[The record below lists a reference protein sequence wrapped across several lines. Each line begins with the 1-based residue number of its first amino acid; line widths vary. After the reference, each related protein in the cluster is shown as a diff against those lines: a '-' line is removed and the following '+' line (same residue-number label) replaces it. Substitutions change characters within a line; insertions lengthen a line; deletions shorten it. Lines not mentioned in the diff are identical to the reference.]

1 MGNKVPAVLIFGPPG
16 SGKGTVSA
24 KLKQVTNLYHLST
37 GDIFRGL
44 SPESAN
50 GKLFFQYSNA
60 GKLVPD
66 EVTLQIFG
74 GYVEGLMNTNM
85 FDPAKQ
91 ILLLDGIPRT
101 PEQARLLKDR
111 VDVKHIIQLDIPNEQ
126 TIIDRI
132 LGRAAVEGRKDDGD
146 VEIIRNRI
154 NEYKTKTAAVLDEYP
169 AEIVSTIDGEMQP
182 LEVFAAVLNDWVNYL
197 KSNEG

>member
-44 SPESAN
+44 SPESEN

-74 GYVEGLMNTNM
+74 GYVEGLMNTNV

-169 AEIVSTIDGEMQP
+169 AEIVSKIDGEMGP
-182 LEVFAAVLNDWVNYL
+182 LEVFAAVVNDWVEYL
-197 KSNEG
+197 KAN